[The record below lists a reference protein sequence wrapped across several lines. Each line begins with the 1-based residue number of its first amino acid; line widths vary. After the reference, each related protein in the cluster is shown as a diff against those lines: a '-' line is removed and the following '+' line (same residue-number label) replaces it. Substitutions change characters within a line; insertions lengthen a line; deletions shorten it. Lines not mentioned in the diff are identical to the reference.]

1 MWPYVIVGG
10 GLFGLL
16 ILTLAAALMRGGAK
30 LR

>member
-1 MWPYVIVGG
+1 MWPYVIVSG

-16 ILTLAAALMRGGAK
+16 ILTLAAALLRGGAK